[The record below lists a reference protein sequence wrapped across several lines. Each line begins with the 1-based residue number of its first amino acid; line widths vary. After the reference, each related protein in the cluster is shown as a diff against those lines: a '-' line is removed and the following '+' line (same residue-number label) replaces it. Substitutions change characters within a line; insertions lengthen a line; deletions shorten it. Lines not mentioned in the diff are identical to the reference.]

1 MTKKYWTISY
11 EDDFVKQVSK
21 FNINIQANIQ
31 KAVSNVATFEDPR
44 EAGAYSDCGTDDEDC
59 PYITQIYPGLAFE
72 FTYEMDP
79 HNNELT
85 YIDCYEL
92 DFLSYGQESN
102 I

>member
-11 EDDFVKQVSK
+11 EDDFVKQVSR

-44 EAGAYSDCGTDDEDC
+44 EAGMYSDCGRDDEDC
-59 PYITQIYPGLAFE
+59 PYIIQVYAGLPFE
-72 FTYEMDP
+72 FTYELDP
-79 HNNELT
+79 HNHELT

-92 DFLSYGQESN
+92 DFLNHGQESN
-102 I
+102 L